1 MVTTKRTVTARR
13 RYRYGYRRY
22 RSVSNSYFRTRVE
35 GVFTIAF
42 PSLQNGDP
50 VFAEN
55 NGLSTVTFNKL
66 FSSSQ
71 YYGSLTSMFGYYKV
85 SGVLMEVTPGPNNFK
100 GITLVGLNVL
110 LGFRFGKDTAMN
122 YQELVADNNSIILGI
137 NSNKRKYASTMGS
150 NGWGLGIGDWGLGSN
165 GWTSTAENN
174 SLGAFSIASSIQSI
188 LAEAPTW
195 TCRLAVYMVF
205 KKSNV

>member
-1 MVTTKRTVTARR
+1 MAISKTSVTRYRRR

-35 GVFTIAF
+35 GVYTIAF
-42 PSLQNGDP
+42 PSQQDGDP

-55 NGLSTVTFNKL
+55 NGLKTVTFGTL

-85 SGVLMEVTPGPNNFK
+85 SGVLMEITPGSNNFR
-100 GITLVGLNVL
+100 GVNVVGVNVL
-110 LGFRFGKDTAMN
+110 LGFRFGNSAAMS

-137 NSNKRKYASTMGS
+137 NTNKRKYVSTMGS
-150 NGWGLGIGDWGLGSN
+150 NGWIA
-165 GWTSTAENN
+165 TADVNS
-174 SLGAFSIASSIQSI
+174 SLGAFSIASSVQQNLSN
-188 LAEAPTW
+188 APSW
-195 TCRLAVYMVF
+195 TCRLAVYMIF
-205 KKSNV
+205 KKSMV

>member
-1 MVTTKRTVTARR
+1 MAIGKRTVTKYARK
-13 RYRYGYRRY
+13 RYARGYRRY

-42 PSLQNGDP
+42 PSAQVGEP

-55 NGLSTVTFNKL
+55 NGLRVVTFNTL
-66 FSSSQ
+66 FQGSQ
-71 YYGSLTSMFGYYKV
+71 YYGSLVSMFGYYKV
-85 SGVLMEVTPGPNNFK
+85 SGVLMEVVPGSNNFK
-100 GITLVGLNVL
+100 GLNQIGINVL
-110 LGFRFGKDTAMN
+110 LGFRFGQVRVMTYK
-122 YQELVADNNSIILGI
+122 ELVADNNSIILGI

-150 NGWGLGIGDWGLGSN
+150 NGW
-165 GWTSTAENN
+165 TSTAENN
-174 SLGAFSIASSIQSI
+174 NELGAFSVGSSMQADMANS
-188 LAEAPTW
+188 PSW

>member
-1 MVTTKRTVTARR
+1 MVTTKKTVTGRR

-35 GVFTIAF
+35 GVYTITF
-42 PSLQNGDP
+42 PDQAGGP
-50 VFAEN
+50 IFGEN
-55 NGLSTVTFNKL
+55 QRLNTVTFNTL

-110 LGFRFGKDTAMN
+110 LGFRFGQGGAMT
-122 YQELVADNNSIILGI
+122 YQELIADNNSIILGV
-137 NSNKRKYASTMGS
+137 NTNKRKYASTMGS
-150 NGWGLGIGDWGLGSN
+150 NGW
-165 GWTSTAENN
+165 TSTADINP
-174 SLGAFSIASSIQSI
+174 LGSFSVASSIQST
-188 LAEAPTW
+188 LSNAPSW
-195 TCRLAVYMVF
+195 TCRLAVYMIF